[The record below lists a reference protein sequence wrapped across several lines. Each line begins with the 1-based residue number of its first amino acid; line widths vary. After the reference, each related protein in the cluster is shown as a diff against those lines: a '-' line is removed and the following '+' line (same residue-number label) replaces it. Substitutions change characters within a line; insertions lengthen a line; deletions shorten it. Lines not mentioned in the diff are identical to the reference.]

1 MREQATDGKGMPAPP
16 KTQQYTVIIVSDHSQ
31 AVRKFRMPQRWL
43 RNGAFAGAGV
53 VLLGVITVIH
63 YFSLLGTG
71 SENRILKE
79 ENAQLRSQ
87 ILLVQEKVAHISAT
101 LDRVERFDAKLRT
114 AVTQL
119 QDPERNLAIGP
130 VGKPDEVV
138 IPGPAPAAQEN
149 LSALP
154 GRLATLESEASRQ
167 ESSLRELQEYF
178 DDQKSLLAS
187 TPSIWPTRG
196 WVTSDFGVRL
206 DPYTA
211 ERMMHRGLDIAT
223 PHGQTVYTPS
233 DGTVVF
239 SGTEGGYGKVLV
251 IDHGYGV
258 KTRYGHLS
266 EVYVKLGDRVK
277 RGARVAAVGNTG
289 RSTGPHLHYE
299 VRVNGIPENPRKFI
313 LE

>member
-1 MREQATDGKGMPAPP
+1 MTGEGIQVRAMDVSRQVG
-16 KTQQYTVIIVSDHSQ
+16 QYTVLVVSDHSQ
-31 AVRKFRMPQRWL
+31 AVRKFRVGRPAIRRVL
-43 RNGAFAGAGV
+43 YLAGVAAVVAFAFVAHYLA
-53 VLLGVITVIH
+53 LLA
-63 YFSLLGTG
+63 TG
-71 SENRILKE
+71 SENRLLKE

-87 ILLVQEKVAHISAT
+87 ILLVQEKVAHIAAT
-101 LDRVERFDAKLRT
+101 LDRVERFDAKLRN

-119 QDPERNLAIGP
+119 EPDRKLAIGP
-130 VGKPDEVV
+130 VAARVQDGALAAP
-138 IPGPAPAAQEN
+138 PAAKHD
-149 LSALP
+149 LAHLP
-154 GRLATLESEASRQ
+154 GTLESLAGEAMKQ
-167 ESSLRELQEYF
+167 ESSLREMQEYF
-178 DDQKSLLAS
+178 EDQRSVLAS
-187 TPSIWPTRG
+187 TPSLWPTRG
-196 WVTSDFGVRL
+196 WVTSDFGSRL

-211 ERMMHRGLDIAT
+211 ERTIHRGLDIAT
-223 PHGQTVYTPS
+223 PVGQAVATPS

-239 SGTEGGYGKVLV
+239 AGTENGYGKVLV

-266 EVYVKLGDRVK
+266 EIFVKPGDRVK